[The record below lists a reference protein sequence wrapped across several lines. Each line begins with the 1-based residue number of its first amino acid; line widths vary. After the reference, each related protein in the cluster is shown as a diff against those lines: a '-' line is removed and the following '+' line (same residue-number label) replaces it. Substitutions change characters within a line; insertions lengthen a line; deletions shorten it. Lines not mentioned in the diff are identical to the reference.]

1 MHENKIIKG
10 KEFEDLEQII
20 KEQVDLDTEWAE
32 LQDDPEPNSF
42 LKIYFLIILILIL
55 VMNLTFIKLIVIN
68 V

>member
-1 MHENKIIKG
+1 MKNKIIKG

-42 LKIYFLIILILIL
+42 SK
-55 VMNLTFIKLIVIN
+55 NLLGPHN
-68 V
+68 RPL